1 MSGRAAIPACAVR
14 PSWHWRAIASD
25 RATLV
30 HRVRLVQGSAVPDV
44 VRAMTD
50 QELLDLP
57 QSDGG
62 SRAWGASGPV
72 VIGGT
77 QLFLKRVPL
86 TDVEAARP
94 RSTRNQFRL
103 PTYYSYGFGSAGFGV
118 WRELAAHEMTAGLD
132 GFPTLIHHRVMPRS
146 PPPGEPSI
154 SINGMGVEDYVVYWN
169 KNAAVGRFIEAR
181 ASASQ
186 EVWIFL
192 EYIPHV
198 AVTWLFENQDR
209 IDDVLAQ
216 LFEII
221 ATLRSIGVVHF
232 DTHLGNIVTDGERCR
247 LGDFG
252 LAMAAAFELTAPERR
267 FLERH
272 HHYDYAVMLGHLGMM
287 LAAKLRHRPQAS
299 LIAGSI
305 DHLDEQGVRFRP
317 TMVAAF
323 QRYRDPIVY
332 MANFAE
338 RIRRPAKRSIYDDR
352 EFEGLLRKTGVPL

>member
-1 MSGRAAIPACAVR
+1 M
-14 PSWHWRAIASD
+14 
-25 RATLV
+25 
-30 HRVRLVQGSAVPDV
+30 QGSAVPDV
-44 VRAMTD
+44 VSAMTD
-50 QELLDLP
+50 QELLGLP

-72 VIGGT
+72 VIGDT

-132 GFPTLIHHRVMPRS
+132 GFPALIHHRVMPRPA
-146 PPPGEPSI
+146 PPAEPSV
-154 SINGMGVEDYVVYWN
+154 SINGMGVDDYVVYWN

-181 ASASQ
+181 ATASQ

-192 EYIPHV
+192 EYVPHV

-209 IDDVLAQ
+209 IDDFLTQ
-216 LFEII
+216 LFDII

-232 DTHLGNIVTDGERCR
+232 DTHFGNIVTDGERWR

-252 LAMAAAFELTAPERR
+252 LAMAADFELTAPERR

-272 HHYDYAVMLGHLGMM
+272 HHYDYGVMLGHLGMI
-287 LAAKLRHRPQAS
+287 LAATLGHPPQAS
-299 LIAGSI
+299 LVADSI
-305 DHLDEQGVRFRP
+305 DYLHEQPARLDP
-317 TMVAAF
+317 ALVAAF

-332 MANFAE
+332 MTNFAE